1 MTKLVSIIL
10 SGALALGAGVGVHA
24 TTNSPAPVAD
34 ETRAQAAANQLSLV
48 DADPITVEEEASE
61 IVEETSTTTT
71 LVDADTAPEES
82 EEDDDNLSVEERIK
96 RNSES
101 DDVWYHIEPEEC
113 PCHEWENIYEED
125 DAGVYHYSRC
135 CLVCGAV
142 EDLDYCPDDLA
153 WTKQFYR
160 TTAPEP
166 EEEEPVED
174 EEEPTTD
181 DVLVDN
187 SEDVYD

>member
-1 MTKLVSIIL
+1 MNKLVSIIL

-34 ETRAQAAANQLSLV
+34 ETRAQAVANQLSLV
-48 DADPITVEEEASE
+48 DADPITIEEEASE
-61 IVEETSTTTT
+61 PVEETSTTTT
-71 LVDADTAPEES
+71 LVDADTSTEES
-82 EEDDDNLSVEERIK
+82 EDDDDNLSVEERIK

-113 PCHEWENIYEED
+113 PDHDWVSDYEVD

-153 WTKQFYR
+153 WTQQF
-160 TTAPEP
+160 
-166 EEEEPVED
+166 
-174 EEEPTTD
+174 
-181 DVLVDN
+181 
-187 SEDVYD
+187 